1 MKITCIC
8 ASSNRFFWTILKI
21 YKCGIQCTQNYFK
34 YFIQGIII
42 VQLNG
47 TEEKNGPCSYT
58 FISYSRSCTIF
69 NLVSQQKPAQVIPL
83 TYIPYSIC
91 FYIAL
96 GLHFLTKMYG
106 INNLLFCCARHE
118 FGNRSTDVSRLIN
131 LWP

>member
-1 MKITCIC
+1 MHTKLFQIFYPRNNNST
-8 ASSNRFFWTILKI
+8 
-21 YKCGIQCTQNYFK
+21 
-34 YFIQGIII
+34 
-42 VQLNG
+42 
-47 TEEKNGPCSYT
+47 TEWYRGKNGPCSYT
-58 FISYSRSCTIF
+58 FTSYSRSCIIF